1 MRRCMFWI
9 FTLTLFSVSALHAQD
24 IVSVWQGTFK
34 SASEQ
39 HRVLVQ
45 ISKTDS
51 GLAVAAVYIEFF
63 PDAICIDSSMVN
75 ASDLKFTINKEK
87 GTYEGKVSADGSSVE
102 GRWTWD
108 RHPVALELRRTTKQ
122 AAWPVPFQY
131 QYHYME
137 VTYARPTPDEARIP
151 FSPRLAVDYMEQG
164 AMAWTGERQC
174 VACHTNG
181 SYMVVRPLMTPQL
194 GAPQKEL
201 RDFFVATLREA
212 LALDPA
218 KLQTDVEPTQ
228 IVYVAAGLAIWD
240 AHVLHRLS
248 PETVQALDLMFKLQR
263 PTGDWFIED
272 DNNPP
277 LESSPFQLATVAAR
291 AVTNAPG
298 G

>member
-1 MRRCMFWI
+1 
-9 FTLTLFSVSALHAQD
+9 
-24 IVSVWQGTFK
+24 
-34 SASEQ
+34 
-39 HRVLVQ
+39 
-45 ISKTDS
+45 
-51 GLAVAAVYIEFF
+51 
-63 PDAICIDSSMVN
+63 
-75 ASDLKFTINKEK
+75 
-87 GTYEGKVSADGSSVE
+87 
-102 GRWTWD
+102 
-108 RHPVALELRRTTKQ
+108 
-122 AAWPVPFQY
+122 VPFQY